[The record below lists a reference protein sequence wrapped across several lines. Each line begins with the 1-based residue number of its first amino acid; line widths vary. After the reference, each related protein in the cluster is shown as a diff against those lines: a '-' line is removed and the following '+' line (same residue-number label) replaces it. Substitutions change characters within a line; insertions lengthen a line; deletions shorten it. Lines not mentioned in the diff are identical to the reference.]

1 MVTTMDSVEPLHV
14 DAVLSD
20 LCKLLHRLA
29 GPHVDLVVEYEDDL
43 PAVRF
48 DQGVLR
54 RVVVDLVRNA
64 SDVLADEGR
73 IAVRAAAAAGRVV
86 LTVADTGPGVSV
98 EGLPGIFEPFHAQ
111 RVGASG
117 AETGLAA
124 VHEVVVAN
132 GADIRVASTPG
143 GGAKFSIYL
152 PVWA

>member
-1 MVTTMDSVEPLHV
+1 MEPLHV
-14 DAVLSD
+14 DRVLSD

-29 GPHVDLVVEYEDDL
+29 GPHVDLVVECEDDL
-43 PAVRF
+43 PPVRF
-48 DQGVLR
+48 DQAVLR

-73 IAVRAAAAAGRVV
+73 IAVRASASTGRVV
-86 LTVADTGPGVSV
+86 LTVADTGPGRPV
-98 EGLPGIFEPFHAQ
+98 ERLPGVFEPFHVQ
-111 RVGASG
+111 RVGAAG
-117 AETGLAA
+117 AESGLAA